1 MAPRP
6 RVRVMVAAAAR
17 LTTRTGG
24 AARWSA
30 PCIGLRFG
38 DTVSRRRTGAFM
50 LRLIMRRLAVGV
62 LVALTVMTL
71 AFMLTR
77 LSGDLA
83 TSIAGPSATQ
93 ADVEIVRK
101 AYGLDRPLYVQFFA
115 WVGRA
120 MVGDF
125 GQSYF
130 FKDSVANLIAKR
142 MPTTLTLGLVGLSLA
157 LIISI
162 PLG

>member
-1 MAPRP
+1 
-6 RVRVMVAAAAR
+6 
-17 LTTRTGG
+17 
-24 AARWSA
+24 
-30 PCIGLRFG
+30 
-38 DTVSRRRTGAFM
+38 M
-50 LRLIMRRLAVGV
+50 LRLIARRLALGL

-83 TSIAGPSATQ
+83 ISIAGPSATQ

-120 MVGDF
+120 IVGDF

-130 FKDSVANLIAKR
+130 FKDSVANLIAQR
-142 MPTTLTLGLVGLSLA
+142 LPITLTLGLVGPEPRA
-157 LIISI
+157 
-162 PLG
+162 